1 MCYLCY
7 VKNSVNNNGGFKI
20 LPFPSRTKPFRIV
33 VSIDGKRRSLYFDDR
48 PKAEQRRKEL
58 LKYGIGILRNPETVK
73 ASAGSAD
80 NAAYWNHMLVQLGLR
95 DQDVYPALERY
106 AELAKLK
113 PGTVREALNA
123 FYLDRKKDVDAGRLA
138 KKTLMSDRTRLVK
151 LDEKFGRS
159 KVTDLTKGSLLE
171 WLTESPG
178 DNARSLYKSL
188 SVFVGWAVDE
198 NYLKESP
205 IRGIKPARLG
215 DYGVNNEFYPVATFR
230 RMLRVCAGLDPV
242 RPGGETTREFIDL
255 LPYLV
260 LSGFAGLRTKEAMR
274 LDSTGTAVQWSDLR
288 FDDAKPHLQ
297 IREEV
302 AKKTRR
308 KAGDKRPVD
317 FPHAVEALKA
327 WLALCPRQENNP
339 FIIPW
344 TMRKIQDLKGAFTKV
359 TGIKFVDNG
368 LRNSFGTYAFSYSGE
383 SALGQVAKQMG
394 TSEVIAKRHY
404 VQNLPAG
411 TGKDWFDLRPF
422 EVVQSIGKAVGQ

>member
-1 MCYLCY
+1 MTL
-7 VKNSVNNNGGFKI
+7 
-20 LPFPSRTKPFRIV
+20 
-33 VSIDGKRRSLYFDDR
+33 DGKRKALYFSDR
-48 PKAEQRRKEL
+48 SEAEEMRKRL
-58 LKYGIGILRNPETVK
+58 FKYGVGILRNPDQLK
-73 ASAGSAD
+73 ARAEIAD
-80 NAAYWNHMLVQLGLR
+80 NATYWNYLVEQLGLHTN
-95 DQDVYPALERY
+95 DVPEALKRY
-106 AELAKLK
+106 AELAALK
-113 PGTVREALNA
+113 PATVREALNA

-159 KVTDLTKGSLLE
+159 KVTDLSKGSLLE

-198 NYLKESP
+198 NYLKENP

-274 LDSTGTAVQWSDLR
+274 LESTGTAVQWSDLR

-344 TMRKIQDLKGAFTKV
+344 TMRKIQDLKGAFTAT

-411 TGKDWFDLRPF
+411 TGKDWFDLRPY